1 MKIGGVILGLLLALL
16 AHGLVLT
23 FGGIFF
29 LHDGEEQP
37 KTLEVE
43 LVAPEDVARDKQKDE
58 EKKVEAQT
66 KEELRPEEEPPP
78 DAAEM
83 LRNLE
88 LASVTAGPALE
99 AASLAEIEQALNG
112 AGGGGDFGSGVSFNS
127 GGSIG
132 ATGLGK
138 ALDKKMEE
146 AFSGDDVDQ
155 KPRVLFQTSPVIPNE
170 VRGKKLEGKVTVI
183 FVVDETGRVTT
194 PKVVKSN
201 NPAFEKAALDAV
213 KQWKFEP
220 ALKGGKR
227 VPCHMKI
234 PLSFPPS

>member
-1 MKIGGVILGLLLALL
+1 MKVGGVILGLLLALL

-29 LHDGEEQP
+29 MHDEEAAP

-43 LVAPEDVARDKQKDE
+43 LLAPEDVEKDKKKEEEQKAEAETKDE
-58 EKKVEAQT
+58 LA
-66 KEELRPEEEPPP
+66 PEDEPPP

-112 AGGGGDFGSGVSFNS
+112 AGGGGDFSSGLSFNS
-127 GGSIG
+127 GGAIG
-132 ATGLGK
+132 ASGLGK
-138 ALDKKMEE
+138 AFDKKMEE
-146 AFSGDDVDQ
+146 AFNADDVDQ
-155 KPRVLFQTSPVIPNE
+155 RPRVLFQTSPVIPNE
-170 VRGKKLEGKVTVI
+170 VRGKKLEGKVTLI

-194 PKVVKSN
+194 PKVVKSS
-201 NPAFEKAALDAV
+201 NPAFEKSALDAI

-220 ALKGGKR
+220 GLKGGKR
-227 VPCHMKI
+227 VPCRMKI
-234 PLSFPPS
+234 PISFPPS

>member
-1 MKIGGVILGLLLALL
+1 MKLGGVILGLLLALL

-29 LHDGEEQP
+29 MDDEAKPP

-43 LVAPEDVARDKQKDE
+43 LLAPEEAAKEKKKEEEQKPEAETKQELAPED
-58 EKKVEAQT
+58 
-66 KEELRPEEEPPP
+66 EPPP

-112 AGGGGDFGSGVSFNS
+112 AGGGGDFSSGLTFNS
-127 GGSIG
+127 GGAIG
-132 ATGLGK
+132 ASGLGK

-146 AFSGDDVDQ
+146 AFNADDIDQ
-155 KPRVLFQTSPVIPNE
+155 KPRLLFPTSPVYPNE
-170 VRGKKLEGKVTVI
+170 LRGKKLEGDVTVI
-183 FVVDETGRVTT
+183 FVVDETGKVST
-194 PKVVKSN
+194 PKAVKSN
-201 NPAFEKAALDAV
+201 NTAFEKPALDAI

-220 ALKGGKR
+220 GLKGGKR
-227 VPCHMKI
+227 VPCRMKI
-234 PLSFPPS
+234 SIRFPAS

>member
-1 MKIGGVILGLLLALL
+1 MKLGGVILGLLLAVL

-29 LHDGEEQP
+29 MDDEEQKP

-43 LVAPEDVARDKQKDE
+43 LVAPEDASKDKKEEEQKVQAE
-58 EKKVEAQT
+58 T
-66 KEELRPEEEPPP
+66 KEELAPDEEPPP

-112 AGGGGDFGSGVSFNS
+112 TGGGGDFSSGVSFNS
-127 GGSIG
+127 GGTIG
-132 ATGLGK
+132 ASGLGK
-138 ALDKKMEE
+138 AFDKKMEE
-146 AFSGDDVDQ
+146 AFNADDIDQ
-155 KPRVLFQTSPVIPNE
+155 KPRLLFPTSPVYPNE
-170 VRGKKLEGKVTVI
+170 LRGKKLEGDVTVI
-183 FVVDETGRVTT
+183 FVVDETGKVNT
-194 PKVVKSN
+194 PKAVKSN
-201 NPAFEKAALDAV
+201 NPAFEKPALDAI

-220 ALKGGKR
+220 GLKGGKR
-227 VPCHMKI
+227 VPCRMKI
-234 PLSFPPS
+234 SVRFPAS